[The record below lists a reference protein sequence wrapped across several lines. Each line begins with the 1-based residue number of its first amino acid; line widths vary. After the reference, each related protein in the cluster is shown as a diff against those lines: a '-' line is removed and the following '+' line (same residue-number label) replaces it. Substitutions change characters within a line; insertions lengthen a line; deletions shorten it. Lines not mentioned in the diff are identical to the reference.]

1 MPVTPQND
9 PLYKLRHSTAHV
21 MAEAVLHL
29 FPDAKIAIGPPV
41 ENGFYYDFDLPRPLT
56 PDDLQDIEKRMRKI
70 VQGKFAF
77 TRREVSADEARE
89 LFKDQPYKLELID
102 GLQGARTS
110 TVKRKRARRK
120 RTKKTVML

>member
-56 PDDLQDIEKRMRKI
+56 PDDLPRSLANLRLIPRP
-70 VQGKFAF
+70 
-77 TRREVSADEARE
+77 RRLLRRGSPAPARSEA
-89 LFKDQPYKLELID
+89 
-102 GLQGARTS
+102 A
-110 TVKRKRARRK
+110 
-120 RTKKTVML
+120 